1 MLPACQYFT
10 GQAGSNKLLAS
21 VYNRSLYLTDI
32 EGMFPENATKQD
44 SQQVINAYV
53 DRWIRDN
60 IIMAEAERN
69 VPKDLNID
77 ELLQKYRERKCP
89 TARHRTSH

>member
-21 VYNRSLYLTDI
+21 VYNRSLYLTDM
-32 EGMFPENATKQD
+32 EGMFPENASKQD

-53 DRWIRDN
+53 DRWIRNN

-77 ELLQKYRERKCP
+77 EFFKNTESRSSSAVMK
-89 TARHRTSH
+89 SN